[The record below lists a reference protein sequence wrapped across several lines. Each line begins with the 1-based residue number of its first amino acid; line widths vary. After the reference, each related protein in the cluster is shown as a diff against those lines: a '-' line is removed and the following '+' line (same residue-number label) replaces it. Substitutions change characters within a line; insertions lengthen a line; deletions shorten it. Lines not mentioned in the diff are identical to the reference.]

1 MPSAAAP
8 AGPST
13 PATPAAATAR
23 GSRPRAAASRA
34 ARRPAAT
41 TRAATAAG
49 TVIAA
54 GNARV
59 ATARG
64 DGPGD
69 VAAAITR
76 LWSGRPIE
84 AAGAVTPAHWRR
96 THRASQDHPV
106 GNPLPRP
113 DAPERRVRPRR
124 GLEVQAPA
132 GGGPGRHRGAGP
144 EGTI

>member
-1 MPSAAAP
+1 MPSAPAP

-13 PATPAAATAR
+13 PATPAAAAAR
-23 GSRPRAAASRA
+23 GSRPRATASRA

-49 TVIAA
+49 AVIAT
-54 GNARV
+54 GNTRV

-64 DGPGD
+64 SGPRD

-96 THRASQDHPV
+96 THRASHDHPL
-106 GNPLPRP
+106 GHPLPRP
-113 DAPERRVRPRR
+113 DAPERRGRPRR
-124 GLEVQAPA
+124 VFEVQPP
-132 GGGPGRHRGAGP
+132 PGA
-144 EGTI
+144 